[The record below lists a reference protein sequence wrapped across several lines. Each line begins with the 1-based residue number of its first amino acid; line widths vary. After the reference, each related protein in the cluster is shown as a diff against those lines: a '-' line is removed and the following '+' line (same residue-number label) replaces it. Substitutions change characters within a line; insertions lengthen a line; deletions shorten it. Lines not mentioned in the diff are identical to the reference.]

1 MQTRW
6 QSLRTALLWITFT
19 LLVSAC
25 SDTINDP
32 IEPSAEPAPAD
43 SAPPDTPGLNAFEVN
58 LHGDLALNG
67 AETGSGTFSASVDA
81 DSGVI
86 SGTLVL
92 EDFAATGAELRQG
105 FVGEAGELI
114 VALVAD
120 GVADGT
126 DFSLPEDTVLTLD
139 QIDLIETGG
148 LHILVVNQD
157 ATEVL
162 RGQLALNNALIFFTE
177 LTASQQIPPTTPT
190 TDESADATLAT
201 AGLTVDPLTGDLI
214 ARVSPI
220 DAADPLADVT
230 LELGLAG
237 IDNDAVIVTLAPAV
251 DDVDLF
257 IEPPGASLAEDALSA
272 LMNAQL
278 YVETT
283 LAGGSS
289 GARGQ
294 VLPVGVELTIT
305 PLEGAQVVPP
315 VVTQTSGTVA
325 LTAFENNARVSILVN
340 LLGLDDASAVNLSQA
355 PLGQNGAVLF
365 ALEQNPNDIS
375 QWSLIDQTLTAT
387 QSNLL
392 ATQQL
397 FISASSGEF
406 PNGELRGQLVTDS
419 SVQPPAPDI
428 LQVID
433 IMPAAGE
440 VLDALPGSLV
450 ATFNLAVDPQSI
462 GADSV
467 QFSASGGDGSFGE
480 ANDLM
485 ITPTAI
491 DLVDQTLTIDLAG
504 ISLDPDVFQLVLN
517 GNGIAPIT
525 SAQGSVLDGD
535 ADNVAGGD
543 FISSFTVAEPP
554 AVAPSFTE
562 VQEIFT
568 ANCLPCHSSLALSG
582 GLGLQAPQ
590 TFDNIVGVVSSQVP
604 ELFRI
609 DPNDPE
615 ASYIIDKLEGTQTVG
630 GQMPLGQSPL
640 PQSTIQLIRD
650 WISAGAVN
658 N

>member
-32 IEPSAEPAPAD
+32 IEPSAEPAPTD

-58 LHGDLALNG
+58 LDGDLALNG

-294 VLPVGVELTIT
+294 VLPGGVELTIT

-355 PLGQNGAVLF
+355 PLGQNGSLLF
-365 ALEQNPNDIS
+365 ALEQNPNDLA

-397 FISASSGEF
+397 FIVQALASFLTASC
-406 PNGELRGQLVTDS
+406 
-419 SVQPPAPDI
+419 
-428 LQVID
+428 
-433 IMPAAGE
+433 AG
-440 VLDALPGSLV
+440 
-450 ATFNLAVDPQSI
+450 NLS
-462 GADSV
+462 
-467 QFSASGGDGSFGE
+467 
-480 ANDLM
+480 
-485 ITPTAI
+485 PTAPC
-491 DLVDQTLTIDLAG
+491 
-504 ISLDPDVFQLVLN
+504 SRR
-517 GNGIAPIT
+517 
-525 SAQGSVLDGD
+525 
-535 ADNVAGGD
+535 
-543 FISSFTVAEPP
+543 PP
-554 AVAPSFTE
+554 
-562 VQEIFT
+562 
-568 ANCLPCHSSLALSG
+568 
-582 GLGLQAPQ
+582 
-590 TFDNIVGVVSSQVP
+590 TFC
-604 ELFRI
+604 R
-609 DPNDPE
+609 
-615 ASYIIDKLEGTQTVG
+615 
-630 GQMPLGQSPL
+630 
-640 PQSTIQLIRD
+640 
-650 WISAGAVN
+650 
-658 N
+658 